1 MVDLVILLLLA
12 IALLAGYYRGVIYSA
27 ISLGLSVLSFALALL
42 LCTTLSGVVQ
52 KRQSLYE
59 MMLYYFEGYEY
70 INETSVELV
79 HVPVSQIG
87 EKELSMVV
95 KNADMPSP
103 FDRAVTKNVKSQAY
117 ERRGIYSLGDYF
129 NQTIVDTVLNI
140 LSLLIL
146 FVIFRLL
153 LGFLLR
159 LIDFGAAGLPRLRRF
174 DAPFACGIG
183 FLHGILL
190 VFILFMVAPLMLVVV
205 PKLIKYIDGSVLG
218 GFFYRGN
225 LLLKLVPTV

>member
-1 MVDLVILLLLA
+1 MVDLVILLILA

-27 ISLGLSVLSFALALL
+27 INLGVSILSFVMALL

-79 HVPVSQIG
+79 HVSVSQIG
-87 EKELSMVV
+87 DRELSVVV
-95 KNADMPSP
+95 KNANMPSP
-103 FDRAVTKNVKSQAY
+103 FDEAVTKNVKKQVY
-117 ERRGIYSLGDYF
+117 QRRNIYSLGDYF

-140 LSLLIL
+140 LSLLVL
-146 FVIFRLL
+146 FLLFRLV
-153 LGFLLR
+153 LGFVLR
-159 LIDFGAAGLPRLRRF
+159 LIDFGAAGLPRLRRL
-174 DAPFACGIG
+174 DAPLSCGIG
-183 FLHGILL
+183 LLHGILL
-190 VFILFMVAPLMLVVV
+190 VFIVFMLVPLMLVVV
-205 PKLIKYIDGSVLG
+205 PKLVKYIDDSVLG
-218 GFFYRGN
+218 GFFYKAN

>member
-1 MVDLVILLLLA
+1 MVDLVILLILA

-27 ISLGLSVLSFALALL
+27 INLGVSILSFVMALL

-79 HVPVSQIG
+79 HVSVSQIG
-87 EKELSMVV
+87 EKELAVV
-95 KNADMPSP
+95 VRNADMPSP
-103 FDRAVTKNVKSQAY
+103 FDSAITGNVKKQVY
-117 ERRGIYSLGDYF
+117 EDRGIYSLGDYF

-140 LSLLIL
+140 LSLLLL
-146 FVIFRLL
+146 FLIFRLL
-153 LGFLLR
+153 FGFLLR
-159 LIDFGAAGLPRLRRF
+159 LIDFGAAGLPRLKQF
-174 DAPFACGIG
+174 DVPLACGIG
-183 FLHGILL
+183 LLHGVFL
-190 VFILFMVAPLMLVVV
+190 VSVLFMLVPLMLVVV
-205 PKLIKYIDGSVLG
+205 PRLSKFIDGSLLG

-225 LLLKLVPTV
+225 VLLRMVPTV

>member
-1 MVDLVILLLLA
+1 MVDLVILLILA

-27 ISLGLSVLSFALALL
+27 INLGVSILSFVMALL
-42 LCTTLSGVVQ
+42 LCTSLSGVVQ

-79 HVPVSQIG
+79 HVSVSQIG
-87 EKELSMVV
+87 EKELAVVV

-103 FDRAVTKNVKSQAY
+103 FDSAITGNVKKQVY
-117 ERRGIYSLGDYF
+117 EDRGIYSLGDYF

-140 LSLLIL
+140 LSLLLL
-146 FVIFRLL
+146 FLIFRLL

-159 LIDFGAAGLPRLRRF
+159 LIDFGAAGLPRLKQF
-174 DAPFACGIG
+174 DVPLACGIG
-183 FLHGILL
+183 LLHGVFL
-190 VFILFMVAPLMLVVV
+190 VSVLFMMVPLMLVVV
-205 PKLIKYIDGSVLG
+205 PSLSKLIDGSLLG

-225 LLLKLVPTV
+225 VLLRMVPTV

>member
-1 MVDLVILLLLA
+1 MVDLVILLILA

-27 ISLGLSVLSFALALL
+27 INLGVSILSFVMALL

-79 HVPVSQIG
+79 HVSVSQIG
-87 EKELSMVV
+87 EKELAVVV

-103 FDRAVTKNVKSQAY
+103 FDSAITGNVKKQVY
-117 ERRGIYSLGDYF
+117 EDRGIYSLGDYF
-129 NQTIVDTVLNI
+129 NHTIVDTVLNI
-140 LSLLIL
+140 ISLLLL
-146 FVIFRLL
+146 FLIFRLL
-153 LGFLLR
+153 FGFVLR
-159 LIDFGAAGLPRLRRF
+159 LIDFGAAGLPRLKQF
-174 DAPFACGIG
+174 DVPLACGIG
-183 FLHGILL
+183 LLHGVLL
-190 VFILFMVAPLMLVVV
+190 VSVLFMLVPLMLVVV
-205 PKLIKYIDGSVLG
+205 PRLSTFIDDSVLG

-225 LLLKLVPTV
+225 LLLRMVPTV

>member
-1 MVDLVILLLLA
+1 MVDLVILLILA

-27 ISLGLSVLSFALALL
+27 INLGVSILSFAMALL

-79 HVPVSQIG
+79 HVSVSQIG
-87 EKELSMVV
+87 EKELAVVV

-103 FDRAVTKNVKSQAY
+103 FDSAITGNVKKQVY
-117 ERRGIYSLGDYF
+117 EDRGIYSLGDYF

-140 LSLLIL
+140 LSLLLL
-146 FVIFRLL
+146 FLIFRLL

-159 LIDFGAAGLPRLRRF
+159 LIDFGAAGLPRLKQF
-174 DAPFACGIG
+174 DVPLACGIG
-183 FLHGILL
+183 LLHGVFL
-190 VFILFMVAPLMLVVV
+190 VSVLFMLVPLMLVVV
-205 PKLIKYIDGSVLG
+205 PRLSKFIDGSLLG

-225 LLLKLVPTV
+225 VLLRMVPTV

>member
-1 MVDLVILLLLA
+1 MVDLVILLILA

-27 ISLGLSVLSFALALL
+27 INLGVSILSFAMALL

-79 HVPVSQIG
+79 HVSVSQIG
-87 EKELSMVV
+87 EKELAVVV

-103 FDRAVTKNVKSQAY
+103 FDSAITGNVKKQVY
-117 ERRGIYSLGDYF
+117 EDRGIYSLGDYF

-140 LSLLIL
+140 LSLLLL
-146 FVIFRLL
+146 FLIFRLL

-159 LIDFGAAGLPRLRRF
+159 LIDFGAAGLPRLKQF
-174 DAPFACGIG
+174 DVPLACGIG
-183 FLHGILL
+183 LLHGVFL
-190 VFILFMVAPLMLVVV
+190 VSVLFMLLPLMLVVV
-205 PKLIKYIDGSVLG
+205 PRLSKFIDGSLLG

-225 LLLKLVPTV
+225 VLLRMVPTV

>member
-1 MVDLVILLLLA
+1 MVDLVILLILA

-27 ISLGLSVLSFALALL
+27 INLGVSILSFVMALL

-79 HVPVSQIG
+79 HVSVSQIG
-87 EKELSMVV
+87 EKELAVVV

-103 FDRAVTKNVKSQAY
+103 FDSAITGNVKKQVY
-117 ERRGIYSLGDYF
+117 EDRGIYSLGDYF

-140 LSLLIL
+140 ISLLLL
-146 FVIFRLL
+146 FLIFRLL
-153 LGFLLR
+153 FGFVLR
-159 LIDFGAAGLPRLRRF
+159 LIDFGAAGLPRLKQF
-174 DAPFACGIG
+174 DMPLACGIG
-183 FLHGILL
+183 LLHGVLL
-190 VFILFMVAPLMLVVV
+190 VSVLFMLVPLMLVVV
-205 PKLIKYIDGSVLG
+205 PRLSKFIDGSLLG

-225 LLLKLVPTV
+225 VLLRMVPTV

>member
-1 MVDLVILLLLA
+1 MVDLVILLILA

-27 ISLGLSVLSFALALL
+27 INLGVSILSFVMALL

-79 HVPVSQIG
+79 HVSVSQIG
-87 EKELSMVV
+87 ERELAVVV

-103 FDRAVTKNVKSQAY
+103 FDSAITGNVKKQVY
-117 ERRGIYSLGDYF
+117 EDRGIYSLGDYF

-140 LSLLIL
+140 LSLLLL
-146 FVIFRLL
+146 FLIFRLL
-153 LGFLLR
+153 FGFLLR
-159 LIDFGAAGLPRLRRF
+159 LIDFGAAGLPRLKQF
-174 DAPFACGIG
+174 DVPLACGIG
-183 FLHGILL
+183 LLHGVFL
-190 VFILFMVAPLMLVVV
+190 VSVLFMLVPLMLVVV
-205 PKLIKYIDGSVLG
+205 PRLSKFIDGSLLG

-225 LLLKLVPTV
+225 VLLRMVPTV

>member
-1 MVDLVILLLLA
+1 MVDLVILLILA

-27 ISLGLSVLSFALALL
+27 INLGVSILSFVMALL

-79 HVPVSQIG
+79 HVSVSQIG
-87 EKELSMVV
+87 EKELAVVV

-103 FDRAVTKNVKSQAY
+103 FDSAITGNVKKQVY
-117 ERRGIYSLGDYF
+117 EDRGIYSLGDYF

-140 LSLLIL
+140 LSLLLL
-146 FVIFRLL
+146 FLIFREK
-153 LGFLLR
+153 
-159 LIDFGAAGLPRLRRF
+159 IMAGVSR
-174 DAPFACGIG
+174 
-183 FLHGILL
+183 
-190 VFILFMVAPLMLVVV
+190 
-205 PKLIKYIDGSVLG
+205 G
-218 GFFYRGN
+218 GTKG
-225 LLLKLVPTV
+225 

>member
-1 MVDLVILLLLA
+1 MVDLVILLILA

-27 ISLGLSVLSFALALL
+27 INLGVSILSFAMALL

-79 HVPVSQIG
+79 HVSVSQIG
-87 EKELSMVV
+87 EKELAVVV

-103 FDRAVTKNVKSQAY
+103 FDSTITGNVKKQVY
-117 ERRGIYSLGDYF
+117 EDRGIYSLGDYF

-140 LSLLIL
+140 LSLLLL
-146 FVIFRLL
+146 FLIFRLL

-159 LIDFGAAGLPRLRRF
+159 LIDFGAAGLPRLKQF
-174 DAPFACGIG
+174 DVPLACGIG
-183 FLHGILL
+183 LLHGVFL
-190 VFILFMVAPLMLVVV
+190 VSVLFMLVPLMLVVV
-205 PKLIKYIDGSVLG
+205 PRLSKFIDGSLLG

-225 LLLKLVPTV
+225 VLLRMVPTV

>member
-1 MVDLVILLLLA
+1 MVDLVILLILA

-27 ISLGLSVLSFALALL
+27 INLGVSILSFVMALL

-79 HVPVSQIG
+79 HVSVSQIG
-87 EKELSMVV
+87 EKELAVVV

-103 FDRAVTKNVKSQAY
+103 FDSAITGNVKKQVY
-117 ERRGIYSLGDYF
+117 EDRGIYSLGDYF

-140 LSLLIL
+140 ISLLLL
-146 FVIFRLL
+146 FLIFRLL
-153 LGFLLR
+153 FGFVLR
-159 LIDFGAAGLPRLRRF
+159 LIDFGAAGLPRLKQF
-174 DAPFACGIG
+174 DVPLACGIG
-183 FLHGILL
+183 LLHGVLL
-190 VFILFMVAPLMLVVV
+190 VSVLFMLVPLMLVVV
-205 PKLIKYIDGSVLG
+205 PRLSKIIDGSLLG

-225 LLLKLVPTV
+225 VLLRMVPTV